1 MIAVRLET
9 PQKIRDLQR
18 GLYLKAKRE
27 PKFRFYLLHDKV
39 WREDILKHAYRLVRA
54 NGGAPGIDGVTFQSI
69 ENGEGE
75 SQFLL
80 KLQQELKEKTYR
92 AQPVRRVYIPKA
104 DGRKRPLG
112 IPTIRDRV
120 AQMAVKMVIEPIFEA
135 EFEECSYGFRPKR
148 DAHQAVGAIRQALY
162 NGHPHVFDVDL
173 QQYFDTIPHSKL
185 LTLVA
190 RRISDRHILRW
201 IKQWLKAVVVEEDE
215 QGRRR
220 SVGGKKAKRG
230 TPQGGVISPLLA
242 NVYLHLFDRV
252 FLAYCRA
259 TEQAAHLV
267 RYCDDFVILTRARVG
282 ETLEKVKEV
291 LGRMELTLNEEKS
304 RVVDAREGGF
314 NFLGFT
320 FSRKRNRQKGKDIIL
335 VEPSRKSQLHFREEV
350 RHLTGRWSHCLAE
363 EEVLGRVN
371 RYVSGW
377 VNYFHLYNS
386 TQAFRRQRFFLEQRI
401 RKYLQKRRQRKGF
414 GTKRWSTAR
423 LYRELGLCAIPVHAP
438 YRRTRMP

>member
-1 MIAVRLET
+1 MKLET
-9 PQKIRDLQR
+9 PDKIRDLQR

-54 NGGAPGIDGVTFQSI
+54 NGGAPGIDGETFQSI
-69 ENGEGE
+69 ESGEGE
-75 SQFLL
+75 AKFVL

-92 AQPVRRVYIPKA
+92 AQAVRRVYIPKA
-104 DGRKRPLG
+104 DGKKRPLG

-120 AQMAVKMVIEPIFEA
+120 AQMAVKLVIEPIFEA
-135 EFEECSYGFRPKR
+135 DFEECSYGFRPKR

-162 NGHPHVFDVDL
+162 NGHAYVFDADL
-173 QQYFDTIPHSKL
+173 NQYFDTIPHSKL

-190 RRISDRHILRW
+190 HRISDRHILGW
-201 IKQWLKAVVVEEDE
+201 IKQWLMAVVVEEDE
-215 QGRRR
+215 EGKRRTR
-220 SVGGKKAKRG
+220 KAKRG
-230 TPQGGVISPLLA
+230 TPQGGVLSPLLA
-242 NVYLHLFDRV
+242 NIYLHLFDRA
-252 FLAYCRA
+252 LLTYC
-259 TEQAAHLV
+259 QAAGLAAQLV
-267 RYCDDFVILTRARVG
+267 RYADDFVILMCAGVN
-282 ETLEKVKEV
+282 ETLLRVKQV

-314 NFLGFT
+314 NFLGFA
-320 FSRKRNRQKGKDIIL
+320 FCRKRNRQTGKGIIL

-350 RHLTGRWSHCLAE
+350 RHLTGRWSHCLRE
-363 EEVLGRVN
+363 EEVLDRVN
-371 RYVSGW
+371 RYVRGW

-386 TQAFRRQRFFLEQRI
+386 TRPFRRQRFFLEQRI

-414 GTKRWSTAR
+414 GMKRWSTTR
-423 LYRELGLCAIPVHAP
+423 LYRELGLCNIPVHAP